1 MSGKETD
8 FPKAVPGKL
17 EKLGHH
23 LLLGPKELTRFTK
36 REIKDPFA
44 CTGSKT
50 SHFSLHGSDDCGI
63 LPGEPALRGA
73 ALDPMTVYPWWRDE
87 VVKSKWTGGVSGL
100 VLVSFKGGW
109 VFYVLIM
116 RGIKWI
122 FTLPNQDVGG

>member
-44 CTGSKT
+44 Y
-50 SHFSLHGSDDCGI
+50 FLHRLQDQP
-63 LPGEPALRGA
+63 LLA
-73 ALDPMTVYPWWRDE
+73 AWL
-87 VVKSKWTGGVSGL
+87 
-100 VLVSFKGGW
+100 
-109 VFYVLIM
+109 
-116 RGIKWI
+116 
-122 FTLPNQDVGG
+122 